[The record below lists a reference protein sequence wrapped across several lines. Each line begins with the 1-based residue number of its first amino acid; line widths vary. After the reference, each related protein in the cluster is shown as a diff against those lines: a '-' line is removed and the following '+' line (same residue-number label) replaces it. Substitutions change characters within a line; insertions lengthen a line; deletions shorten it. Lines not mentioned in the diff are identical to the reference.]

1 MVVGGDAKPTGRR
14 IPSKGVRWKTDL
26 YACENAIIS

>member
-1 MVVGGDAKPTGRR
+1 MVVGNDARPTGRR

-26 YACENAIIS
+26 YVRENAIVS